1 MSDPTAPPAASL
13 GPDAVYREKLAAGE
27 FCIQHCGTCGTN
39 VFYPRQCCPDCGGGE
54 LGCVAASG
62 DGIVYSTTVVRRK
75 PERGGD
81 YNVAVIQL
89 AEGPRLMS
97 RVENIDS
104 HAVAID
110 MKVRARITEDDGAP
124 YVVFDPLDG
133 EEAT

>member
-1 MSDPTAPPAASL
+1 MSDPTSPPPVDQ

-27 FCIQHCGTCGTN
+27 FCIQHCGACGAYI
-39 VFYPRQCCPDCGGGE
+39 FYPRRNCPGCGAGE

-62 DGIVYSTTVVRRK
+62 DGIVYSTSVVRQR

-97 RVENIDS
+97 RVENIDP

-133 EEAT
+133 EDAT